1 MNQTGGEMKRGAA
14 PAGGQTMMQR
24 TGMEAA
30 GAQMEYNPYA
40 EEPRPNLYNIVKNTK
55 ENKPGYMR
63 LLYVAK
69 ISESEMKGDVENSM
83 INHFKHLAEE

>member
-24 TGMEAA
+24 TGMEG

-55 ENKPGYMR
+55 ENK
-63 LLYVAK
+63 V
-69 ISESEMKGDVENSM
+69 I
-83 INHFKHLAEE
+83 

>member
-1 MNQTGGEMKRGAA
+1 MKRGAA

-24 TGMEAA
+24 TGMEG

-55 ENKPGYMR
+55 ENK
-63 LLYVAK
+63 VT
-69 ISESEMKGDVENSM
+69 
-83 INHFKHLAEE
+83 